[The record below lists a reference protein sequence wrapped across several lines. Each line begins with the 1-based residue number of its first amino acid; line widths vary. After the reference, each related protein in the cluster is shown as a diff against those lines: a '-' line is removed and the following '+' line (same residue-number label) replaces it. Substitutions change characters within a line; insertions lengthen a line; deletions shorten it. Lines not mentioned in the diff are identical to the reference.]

1 MAPTLPRRLLP
12 WLRTPPSSA
21 AAAFS
26 SAPSRG
32 CPLHAALARRGVPA
46 AASLALYSR
55 IREAASPPT
64 PFTFSLL
71 LAALASSSSSPS
83 LSPSA
88 GAARLAAAC
97 LAHAQAF
104 KCGALGHP
112 VVTNSLLK
120 LYCSLG
126 LHDRA
131 RRVLDS
137 GGAALDVVSWNTMV
151 SGYGKGGDLGA
162 AREVFAGMPERN
174 LVSWS
179 AMVDACVRAGEF
191 GEALWVFDRMMGEKF
206 RPDVVVLVSVLKACA
221 HLGAVERGRWVH
233 RYLETGR
240 FGGRRGNVML
250 ETALVDMYCKCGCM
264 EEAWQVFDGVQR
276 GDVVLWN
283 AMIGGLAM
291 NGYGERALELF
302 RRMLQKGFMPNES
315 TFIAVLCACTHTG
328 RVDEGKRIF
337 KSMQDYGIKPQREH
351 YGCLADLLG
360 RAGNVEEAEALLLD
374 MPMEPH
380 ASQWGALMSSCQMHN
395 DINVGERVGKRLIEL
410 EPYDGG
416 RYVVLF
422 NLYAVNGRWEE
433 ARTIRQMMEERG
445 AKKETGLS
453 FIEWNGLVHEFISGD
468 TRHPITRKMYAL
480 LEDIERRLQL
490 IGYVKDTSQVI
501 MDMDDEED
509 KGIAVSYHSERLAL
523 AFGILNIPQ
532 GVPIR
537 IVKNLR
543 VCRDCHVHSKLVSK
557 LYQREI
563 IVRDRHRFHVFR
575 DGVCS
580 CNDYWFANDS
590 WVDLFETAREQDQ
603 RWNSRAFGVRE
614 MAGRQTMESKRW
626 RRSFQNPFASTL
638 KLSPLLCFPHS
649 ICDSFLFH
657 LHPKNSH
664 PLHLFITPSF
674 SSHSLSFFLM
684 DYSGG
689 GPATGRAR
697 ALNLPVHVFESLLHM
712 DTRCVASCH
721 DLTQAKHQISQYHGT
736 RRAVCRLHGSG
747 QERNQ
752 LKNPRNR
759 SKLKSEEDD
768 SQESSRGKQAKQS
781 SKQLVCL
788 PWRPPRC

>member
-1 MAPTLPRRLLP
+1 MAPALPRRLLP
-12 WLRTPPSSA
+12 WLRTPPSSSS

-26 SAPSRG
+26 SAPSAG
-32 CPLHAALARRGVPA
+32 C
-46 AASLALYSR
+46 
-55 IREAASPPT
+55 
-64 PFTFSLL
+64 
-71 LAALASSSSSPS
+71 
-83 LSPSA
+83 
-88 GAARLAAAC
+88 ARLAAAC

-104 KCGALGHP
+104 KCGALAHP

-126 LHDRA
+126 LLDRA
-131 RRVLDS
+131 RRVLYS

-191 GEALWVFDRMMGEKF
+191 GEALWVFDRMMREEF

-233 RYLETGR
+233 RYLETGS
-240 FGGRRGNVML
+240 FG
-250 ETALVDMYCKCGCM
+250 
-264 EEAWQVFDGVQR
+264 
-276 GDVVLWN
+276 
-283 AMIGGLAM
+283 
-291 NGYGERALELF
+291 
-302 RRMLQKGFMPNES
+302 
-315 TFIAVLCACTHTG
+315 G
-328 RVDEGKRIF
+328 RVDEGKRVF

-433 ARTIRQMMEERG
+433 ARTIRQMMEDRG

-468 TRHPITRKMYAL
+468 TRHPLTRKIYAL

-509 KGIAVSYHSERLAL
+509 KGIALSYHSERLAL

-557 LYQREI
+557 LYEREI
-563 IVRDRHRFHVFR
+563 I
-575 DGVCS
+575 
-580 CNDYWFANDS
+580 
-590 WVDLFETAREQDQ
+590 
-603 RWNSRAFGVRE
+603 
-614 MAGRQTMESKRW
+614 TMELARFRCQGNGGKADDGI
-626 RRSFQNPFASTL
+626 QEMEEELPEPLASTL

-664 PLHLFITPSF
+664 PLHLFITPT
-674 SSHSLSFFLM
+674 LSFFLM

-689 GPATGRAR
+689 GPAPAPATGRAR
-697 ALNLPVHVFESLLHM
+697 VRGRWCYC
-712 DTRCVASCH
+712 RCFRRWGRCFCCCYCCNSFPPTQD
-721 DLTQAKHQISQYHGT
+721 DL
-736 RRAVCRLHGSG
+736 
-747 QERNQ
+747 
-752 LKNPRNR
+752 
-759 SKLKSEEDD
+759 
-768 SQESSRGKQAKQS
+768 RGPATAAT
-781 SKQLVCL
+781 
-788 PWRPPRC
+788 